1 MGKKA
6 KKAKKRRR
14 RQTDTGEKYHIS
26 ADAINRSTGLDRRS
40 AITVADDIY
49 RIGDDTNY
57 GDVVVV
63 TL

>member
-14 RQTDTGEKYHIS
+14 RQTDAGEKYHIS
-26 ADAINRSTGLDRRS
+26 ADAINRSTGLDPRS

-49 RIGDDTNY
+49 NW
-57 GDVVVV
+57 
-63 TL
+63 